1 MEEKNN
7 INIGETFK
15 LNFNLNLMDYII
27 WMGMKGLKPDT
38 IKHYSWYLQ
47 KYNLNFLSQ
56 TSTNDFLSTYNN
68 NVSRAFIKNFI
79 QYLKENSEKFSFN
92 LEEKSYLNTINIA
105 KQTGRKKIKLPKIIT
120 IEEVFEIE
128 KFLHNERDKLMLLVS
143 FYSGLRIGELLK
155 LKPSNFF
162 WKKFDIKDDVG
173 EALVYGKGGKEG
185 IALLPNQLMN
195 RVRHWINEEQWFK
208 IEDDEKLFE
217 IKSRRWQNIL
227 SISSKNAIGRHINP
241 HILRHSIATYL
252 MQRKVDI
259 TYIKSFLRH
268 SSIRSTEIY
277 LHLNQ
282 DDLKKEYLN
291 VFPEK
296 KD

>member
-47 KYNLNFLSQ
+47 KYNLNSLSQ

-282 DDLKKEYLN
+282 DDLKKEYLK